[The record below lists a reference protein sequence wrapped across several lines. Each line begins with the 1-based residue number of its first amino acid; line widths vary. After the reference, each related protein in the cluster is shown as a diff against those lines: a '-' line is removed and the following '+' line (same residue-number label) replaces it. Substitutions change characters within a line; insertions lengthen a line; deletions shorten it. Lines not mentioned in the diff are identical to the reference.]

1 MRVRNVKVTMEIPV
15 PFGKPDENGVR
26 YSTES
31 FEKACEKASN
41 LPIVVMNNDG
51 TSTVVGVTGWIR
63 YIKDDKNGD
72 YMSVNGMLYHGGSSE
87 TIGFTDNIIT
97 SVDLQ
102 SFGITK

>member
-1 MRVRNVKVTMEIPV
+1 MRVKNVKISMEIPV

-31 FEKACEKASN
+31 FEKACENASN
-41 LPIVVMNNDG
+41 LPIVIMNDDG
-51 TSTVVGVTGWIR
+51 TSTVIGVAGKIR
-63 YIKDDKNGD
+63 YVKDDENGD
-72 YMSVNGMLYHGGSSE
+72 YMKVNGMLYHGGSSE
-87 TIGFTDNIIT
+87 TIGFTNNVIT